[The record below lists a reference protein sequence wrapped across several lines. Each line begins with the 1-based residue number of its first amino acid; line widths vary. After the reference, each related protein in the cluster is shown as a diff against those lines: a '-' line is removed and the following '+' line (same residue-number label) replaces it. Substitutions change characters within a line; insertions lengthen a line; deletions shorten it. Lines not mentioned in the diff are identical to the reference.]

1 MGYKSINEIPIYN
14 YQRIL
19 EGAEFT
25 EWGVD
30 SLEDWL
36 LIEEE
41 FFNQIGFGEGYFNN
55 LRSRVKIVQ
64 LKAKYYATGNKFLKT
79 LIRNEELKIGKGK
92 EEEGESKGG
101 SFTDLVAG
109 VSKKMGFRVDPKEV
123 SVSEFY
129 SYLKLNA

>member
-1 MGYKSINEIPIYN
+1 MGYKSINDLPIYN

-19 EGAEFT
+19 EGGEFT

-41 FFNQIGFGEGYFNN
+41 FFNQIGFGEAYFNS

-64 LKAKYYATGNKFLKT
+64 LKAKYYATGNSFLKT
-79 LIRNEELKIGKGK
+79 LIRAEESKLKGNKD
-92 EEEGESKGG
+92 EEGESKGG

-123 SVSEFY
+123 SVAEFY
-129 SYLKLNA
+129 SFLKLNA